1 MLNLHD
7 TVICITWVHWARWS
21 SLHADK
27 LSLWPGQVFLT
38 RFVHGI
44 LLIKHISHV
53 EGRLLLAKTIEV
65 FLSSSLWDTIL
76 QLAVSRQITIHEL
89 FYINNN
95 HMQRTLLKQI
105 AVKRTNCL
113 NWLSQNSYLA
123 SILLFSL
130 CWCYVLRWIWC
141 FWCYCYI
148 FQACPVWIH
157 TQEKHHK
164 HPIHLST

>member
-1 MLNLHD
+1 MFSLLSLYVEPAWYSNLHHMS
-7 TVICITWVHWARWS
+7 TLSA
-21 SLHADK
+21 LK
-27 LSLWPGQVFLT
+27 LLTCRQAFLVT
-38 RFVHGI
+38 LYGI

-105 AVKRTNCL
+105 AVKITNCL
-113 NWLSQNSYLA
+113 NWLSQSSYLA